1 MKKLMFASLA
11 LLGSVALANAQ
22 EAQPQESN
30 QATEAV
36 TPAPAPEATP
46 APAPEATPAPAPEAP
61 VQDAPA
67 VQETPAVQDAPAA
80 QDQDDKTK
88 IKSEELPEAVK
99 KALEAQEYR
108 GWLIDAAYHVKSTD
122 SYEVQLKNGAETKSV
137 KFDKDGKIEG

>member
-22 EAQPQESN
+22 EATPQQEESN
-30 QATEAV
+30 KATEV
-36 TPAPAPEATP
+36 V
-46 APAPEATPAPAPEAP
+46 APAPEAP
-61 VQDAPA
+61 
-67 VQETPAVQDAPAA
+67 AA
-80 QDQDDKTK
+80 ADQQDDKTK

-122 SYEVQLKNGAETKSV
+122 SYEVELKNGAETKTV
-137 KFDKDGKIEG
+137 KFNKDGTVQG

>member
-22 EAQPQESN
+22 EATPAPAPQESN
-30 QATEAV
+30 QATEV
-36 TPAPAPEATP
+36 VAP
-46 APAPEATPAPAPEAP
+46 
-61 VQDAPA
+61 
-67 VQETPAVQDAPAA
+67 APAA

-122 SYEVQLKNGAETKSV
+122 SYEVELKNGAETKTV
-137 KFDKDGKIEG
+137 KFNKDGKVEG